1 MNAMRT
7 DFSMSSLLRRVV
19 LGTMGLLLSL
29 ASSEAASYGLSGR
42 VVNTLGIGV
51 PEVVVTVRSRGTQHV
66 LGTTATDKDGRY
78 RLENIP
84 ETTISVDAT
93 SPGFVS
99 FKQDAWIGEDTVLHI
114 ALLVGDNARVEPNRV
129 QGVVRGPDGAALAD
143 AAVRLAMT
151 YRPDIA
157 IDAMANARG
166 QFALETFEAGAFIV
180 IASKPCFDPAVLQ
193 VRVERRKPTP
203 PVELTLKKNDYC
215 KEHSAGRIGGEQ

>member
-1 MNAMRT
+1 MNAIRT
-7 DFSMSSLLRRVV
+7 DIAMASLLRRVV
-19 LGTMGLLLSL
+19 FGTLGLLLSL

-42 VVNTLGIGV
+42 VVDTLGVGV
-51 PEVVVTVRSRGTQHV
+51 AEVVVTVRSRGTQKV
-66 LGTTATDKDGRY
+66 QGTTDTDKDGRY

-84 ETTISVDAT
+84 EPTISVEA
-93 SPGFVS
+93 SAPGFVA
-99 FKQDAWIGEDTVLHI
+99 FKQDARIGEDAVLHI

-157 IDAMANARG
+157 VDGLSNARG
-166 QFALETFEAGAFIV
+166 QFAIETFEAGSFIV

-203 PVELTLKKNDYC
+203 PVELTLKKNNYC
-215 KEHSAGRIGGEQ
+215 K

>member
-1 MNAMRT
+1 
-7 DFSMSSLLRRVV
+7 MSSLLIRVV
-19 LGTMGLLLSL
+19 FGTMALLLSL

-42 VVNTLGIGV
+42 VVDTLGIGV
-51 PEVVVTVRSRGTQHV
+51 PEVVVTVRSRGTQNV
-66 LGTTATDKDGRY
+66 LGTTETDKDGRY

-84 ETTISVDAT
+84 ETTISVEAT

-99 FKQDAWIGEDTVLHI
+99 FGQDARIGEDAVLHI
-114 ALLVGDNARVEPNRV
+114 ALLVGDNARVEQHRV

-157 IDAMANARG
+157 IDGLSNARG
-166 QFALETFEAGAFIV
+166 QFAIATFETGAFIV

-215 KEHSAGRIGGEQ
+215 K